1 MRSIGPDLI
10 PPLGLLLRAGLSM
23 VAASLVAFFL
33 LHLAP
38 GEPAALILGA
48 LNETASEEQVAQLRR
63 LWGLDRPLPMQYL
76 AWLGRAVRFDFGRSL
91 RTGEDVAAMI
101 LDRLP
106 ATLEL
111 AGSAFL
117 FLVALSLA
125 FGMAAAFPRNALWD
139 RLGRVLAVL
148 ATALPNY
155 GLGLLL
161 LYAFALSWGLFP
173 VFGRGGWN
181 ALVLPTVTLGL
192 SAAAGQGR
200 ILRAL
205 LCEVLAQDFVRF
217 ARAKGLRRRTVL
229 LRHVLRGALPRML
242 ALWGLSFGRLLGG
255 AVIVESV
262 FAWPGLGKLAV
273 EAVIAR
279 DIPVVQGVL
288 LFMTLAFVLVNA
300 GVDWLHGRLSPR
312 IAGPEAA
319 GGLRDAF

>member
-1 MRSIGPDLI
+1 MRWTGLDLGS
-10 PPLGLLLRAGLSM
+10 PLGLLLRAGLSM
-23 VAASLVAFFL
+23 GAASLVAFLL

-38 GEPAALILGA
+38 GDPAALILGS
-48 LNETASEEQVAQLRR
+48 LSDTASEEQAATLRR
-63 LWGLDRPLPMQYL
+63 LWGLDRPLPVQYL
-76 AWLGRAVRFDFGRSL
+76 AWLGRAVRLDLGRSL

-101 LDRLP
+101 LGRLP

-111 AGSAFL
+111 AGAAFL
-117 FLVALSLA
+117 FLVALGLA
-125 FGMAAAFPRNALWD
+125 FGMAAAFPRSALWD

-148 ATALPNY
+148 AVALPNY
-155 GLGLLL
+155 ALGLVLI
-161 LYAFALSWGLFP
+161 YAFALSWGLFP
-173 VFGRGGWN
+173 VFGRGGVES
-181 ALVLPTVTLGL
+181 LVLPTVTLGL

-205 LCEVLAQDFVRF
+205 LLEVLAQDFVRF
-217 ARAKGLRRRTVL
+217 ARAKGLRRRSVL
-229 LRHVLRGALPRML
+229 VRHVLRAALPRML

-279 DIPVVQGVL
+279 DIPVVQGIL
-288 LFMTLAFVLVNA
+288 LFMTLVFVLVNA

-312 IAGPEAA
+312 VVASEAPKGPRD
-319 GGLRDAF
+319 GL